1 MSAEAL
7 ARMANLNWDRAEA
20 ASTRVEVAV
29 GHLFDLIESAE
40 ADWALCKFPEARDAE
55 KDLKVLY
62 EYLWAARYG
71 R

>member
-7 ARMANLNWDRAEA
+7 ARLANLNWDRAEA
-20 ASTRVEVAV
+20 ASTRVEAAV

-55 KDLKVLY
+55 RDLKVLY
-62 EYLWAARYG
+62 DYLWAARYG

>member
-1 MSAEAL
+1 VSAEAL
-7 ARMANLNWDRAEA
+7 ARLANLNWDRAEA

-55 KDLKVLY
+55 RDLKVLY

>member
-7 ARMANLNWDRAEA
+7 ARLANLNWDRAEA

>member
-7 ARMANLNWDRAEA
+7 ARLANLNWDRAEA
-20 ASTRVEVAV
+20 SSTRVEKAISQ
-29 GHLFDLIESAE
+29 LYQLIEAAE
-40 ADWALCKFPEARDAE
+40 EDWALCKFPEARQAE
-55 KDLKVLY
+55 RDLKVLY

>member
-7 ARMANLNWDRAEA
+7 ARLANLNWDRAEA

-40 ADWALCKFPEARDAE
+40 ADWALCKFPEARDA
-55 KDLKVLY
+55 
-62 EYLWAARYG
+62 
-71 R
+71 